1 MNNSISI
8 TTENQIV
15 TTVWCQL
22 CNSLLHNWH
31 FGINREV
38 GWQWATL

>member
-1 MNNSISI
+1 MRNRAFRTAGRNGYFPF
-8 TTENQIV
+8 Q
-15 TTVWCQL
+15 QL

-38 GWQWATL
+38 GWQ

>member
-1 MNNSISI
+1 MRNRAFSA
-8 TTENQIV
+8 TGKHRFRVAT
-15 TTVWCQL
+15 QL

-38 GWQWATL
+38 GRL